1 MGLKK
6 LEKYWHCSYYSII
19 SSEYLQWQWAW
30 SPSNYSWLLSTDD
43 ILYVSRPWSFFFKG
57 NFKFPFLG
65 GLFLGPYMRHM
76 EVPRL
81 GVEMELQLPAYTT
94 VTAMPDPSHIYKLHQ
109 STQQC
114 WILNP
119 LNGATDQMHVF
130 MDSSQV
136 LYHWATMGTPSY
148 SHFIFGFLASF
159 YPFTFF

>member
-1 MGLKK
+1 MSGNGL
-6 LEKYWHCSYYSII
+6 YGIFHI
-19 SSEYLQWQWAW
+19 
-30 SPSNYSWLLSTDD
+30 D
-43 ILYVSRPWSFFFKG
+43 ILVYLYLSVPLSFSYSHFF
-57 NFKFPFLG
+57 
-65 GLFLGPYMRHM
+65 FLGPHLWHI
-76 EVPRL
+76 EIPRL

-136 LYHWATMGTPSY
+136 LYH
-148 SHFIFGFLASF
+148 
-159 YPFTFF
+159 